1 MTAKKEFPQPKV
13 ETYRREELEVPVVF
27 TAVGGSGPV

>member
-1 MTAKKEFPQPKV
+1 MTEKKEFPQPKV

-27 TAVGGSGPV
+27 TLPSSNPG